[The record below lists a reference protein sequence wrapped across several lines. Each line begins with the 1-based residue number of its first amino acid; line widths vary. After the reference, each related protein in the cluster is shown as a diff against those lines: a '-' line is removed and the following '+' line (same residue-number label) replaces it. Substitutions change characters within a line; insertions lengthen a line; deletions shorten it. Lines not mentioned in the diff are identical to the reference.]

1 MSASFS
7 SEEKSG
13 FFLWKLF
20 FGLTKTVVILLVL
33 VAGALLLAQSSVSP
47 VSVRLLTSYG
57 MEYAVSVF
65 KPCRHWFPEPY
76 FIETYK

>member
-1 MSASFS
+1 MSRSFPL
-7 SEEKSG
+7 EEKSG

-20 FGLTKTVVILLVL
+20 FGLVKTVVILLVL
-33 VAGALLLAQSSVSP
+33 VVGTLVLAQSSVSP

-65 KPCRHWFPEPY
+65 KPCRHLFPEPY
-76 FIETYK
+76 FIETHK

>member
-1 MSASFS
+1 
-7 SEEKSG
+7 
-13 FFLWKLF
+13 
-20 FGLTKTVVILLVL
+20 
-33 VAGALLLAQSSVSP
+33 LLAQSSVSP